1 MKIGLLIAFAGRN
14 TGGPVVWE
22 RKITRELVE
31 FAPHHEYH
39 LYCLDRRA
47 PDVIG
52 LSSGNFVYHLLKPS
66 ARVLSMLT
74 SLPRAIART
83 KPDVFHGLTIPP
95 PFASRG
101 IVMTMACASLMRNPE
116 LYPPLVR
123 MRLQFLLHRAV
134 PKAAKVVCP
143 SEHVRDVTMERFRL
157 PADRLAVIPLGV
169 DSMFHPIKDGELE
182 AVVHERYGIR
192 FPYFLFS
199 GRWEQRKNII
209 RTLEAFALFKRT
221 TRSEHRLVMTGDN
234 TWAAEEAA
242 ATISR
247 LGIRE
252 MVIDLGNTP
261 WSDLPYLYS
270 GAEAVMYASLWEGF
284 GLPIIE
290 SMACGTPVITA
301 NITAMP
307 ETAGNAA
314 LLVDPYSVEDI
325 ANAMHRI
332 VSDAELRGVL
342 RARGLERARMFT
354 WDKTVRKT
362 LDVYEEVA
370 RNGEVRARAM

>member
-1 MKIGLLIAFAGRN
+1 
-14 TGGPVVWE
+14 
-22 RKITRELVE
+22 
-31 FAPHHEYH
+31 
-39 LYCLDRRA
+39 
-47 PDVIG
+47 
-52 LSSGNFVYHLLKPS
+52 
-66 ARVLSMLT
+66 
-74 SLPRAIART
+74 
-83 KPDVFHGLTIPP
+83 
-95 PFASRG
+95 
-101 IVMTMACASLMRNPE
+101 
-116 LYPPLVR
+116 
-123 MRLQFLLHRAV
+123 
-134 PKAAKVVCP
+134 
-143 SEHVRDVTMERFRL
+143 
-157 PADRLAVIPLGV
+157 
-169 DSMFHPIKDGELE
+169 MFHPIKDGELE